1 LFYKHKYLK
10 EKVNKKKISVCI
22 ENGKVLKE
30 KIKKRIAK
38 LDLSTLQ
45 KDVRPFLFDSNNQ
58 SVVLFDKIIEQTEF
72 E

>member
-1 LFYKHKYLK
+1 MILYACFGYRKW
-10 EKVNKKKISVCI
+10 ESI
-22 ENGKVLKE
+22 EGKN
-30 KIKKRIAK
+30 KKRIAK